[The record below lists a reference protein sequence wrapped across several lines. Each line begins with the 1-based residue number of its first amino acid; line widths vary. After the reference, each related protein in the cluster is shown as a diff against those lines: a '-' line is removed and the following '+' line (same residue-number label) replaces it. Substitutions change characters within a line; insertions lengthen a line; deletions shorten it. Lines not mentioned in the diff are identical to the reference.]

1 MTIYLIAT
9 ETVVHPETQE
19 HIVGVGFI
27 MEPDT
32 FQALCAET
40 GMDSLPCIAVVAES
54 YEDAHDVSWELG
66 VFGPQ

>member
-1 MTIYLIAT
+1 MPVYLIAT
-9 ETVVHPETQE
+9 ETVIHPETQE
-19 HIVGVGFI
+19 PIVGVGFI
-27 MEPDT
+27 MEPGT

-54 YEDAHDVSWELG
+54 HEDAHDMAWKLG